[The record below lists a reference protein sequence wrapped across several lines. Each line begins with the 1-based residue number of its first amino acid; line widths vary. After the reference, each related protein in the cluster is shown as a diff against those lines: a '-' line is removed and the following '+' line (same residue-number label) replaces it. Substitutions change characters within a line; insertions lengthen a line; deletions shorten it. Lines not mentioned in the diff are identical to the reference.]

1 MGKGFLD
8 FDAVTTNDLLR
19 TVKENKNRFPL
30 DSDLNEFS
38 EKLLPNSVI
47 SREINKIK
55 DATSNNK
62 GYFLNV
68 ESLKDA
74 YPTTNEGSKAYVG
87 NSYPYMIYLFQG
99 GEWINSGQAGGD
111 DTFNAGD
118 FYTKLQIDQQ
128 REVIN
133 GEISR
138 VENGANYEVLE
149 YEINI
154 ATTRLKVDEKNR
166 KGGYM
171 ITYNPGTGWIKE
183 QYIGLSVTNEE
194 WIKDENW
201 KAEVLDE
208 NIQAIAENAQKQAN
222 LAATNAALA
231 EEKANEAAT
240 QAAYAKE
247 QGDRLSNIDLSLYRV
262 VLELPSITEMTE
274 DDMNKIYLMVS
285 AKQGETNK
293 YDEYICVD
301 GEWELLGQYEA
312 AIDLTAYVGKDELK
326 TEIAT
331 LDKLDEISK
340 FVCIDKNGESAG
352 VMTKE
357 QVASVLSGIIG
368 VATEEKDGLLSK
380 DGFMGR
386 SVSDLNSMGLGIARF
401 YPVTLNIPS
410 GLSYDHGIAV
420 CFTID
425 NVRCQFVFSSMNGL
439 YFRVLWD
446 YWFEWKQIA

>member
-8 FDAVTTNDLLR
+8 YDAVTTNDLLR

-208 NIQAIAENAQKQAN
+208 NIQAIAENAQQQAN

-262 VLELPSITEMTE
+262 VLELPSIAEMTE
-274 DDMNKIYLMVS
+274 DEMNKIYLMVS

-357 QVASVLSGIIG
+357 QVASVLAELMGAVLLKG
-368 VATEEKDGLLSK
+368 VTK
-380 DGFMGR
+380 
-386 SVSDLNSMGLGIARF
+386 SDL
-401 YPVTLNIPS
+401 
-410 GLSYDHGIAV
+410 D
-420 CFTID
+420 
-425 NVRCQFVFSSMNGL
+425 NGL
-439 YFRVLWD
+439 TSPSRMIVMFVSGYINQITPTANYISGYAVRYTSLNTEMQVVVD
-446 YWFEWKQIA
+446 YAGKLYSRTKNLSDGSWTGWL

>member
-208 NIQAIAENAQKQAN
+208 NIQAIAENAQQQAN

-262 VLELPSITEMTE
+262 VLELPSIAEMTE

-357 QVASVLSGIIG
+357 QVASVLAELMG
-368 VATEEKDGLLSK
+368 VGFLEKGNYHDINEVGTYTTYSNTPQAGPFFSIQCGDSCIQESMSYGGYSLMVRSYNHVDGK
-380 DGFMGR
+380 W
-386 SVSDLNSMGLGIARF
+386 N
-401 YPVTLNIPS
+401 
-410 GLSYDHGIAV
+410 
-420 CFTID
+420 
-425 NVRCQFVFSSMNGL
+425 
-439 YFRVLWD
+439 
-446 YWFEWKQIA
+446 EWKSIAI